1 MRVVSFKNGQLK
13 KTSQSMDALPQR
25 FEAGTERERERASL
39 SLDGCLVT
47 QKSGRPG
54 SPVSYAVAWGAEEAS
69 RQRRLRGRRAE
80 RSTDRTLVLGRPW
93 SVPTFLCLVWSPDF
107 SYDENPGVVQCSVL
121 LFTTRT

>member
-39 SLDGCLVT
+39 SLVGCLVT

-54 SPVSYAVAWGAEEAS
+54 SPVSCAWGAEKTA
-69 RQRRLRGRRAE
+69 R
-80 RSTDRTLVLGRPW
+80 
-93 SVPTFLCLVWSPDF
+93 
-107 SYDENPGVVQCSVL
+107 
-121 LFTTRT
+121 